1 MTEDNI
7 IIRHALRMTDQMLD
21 SSLETPR
28 VYWRQ
33 KFFGATEAEAHDPRP
48 FAEVV
53 AERGK

>member
-7 IIRHALRMTDQMLD
+7 IIRHALRMTGQMLD
-21 SSLETPR
+21 SSLETTR

-33 KFFGATEAEAHDPRP
+33 TFFNATEAEAHDPRP
-48 FAEVV
+48 FAEIL